1 MSAVIK
7 GHIISD
13 DKAAPLGDCR
23 VEAPYRVKD
32 RLTKPSLDRKD
43 ELPVVTARGGQ
54 LSARTDAK
62 GHFVIPLPLKV
73 NFAENS
79 LSFSVFSPSGVL
91 IGQADFEIEALAKE
105 IGIRVKADRLASVGP
120 ESSRPIEPTE
130 RRVRGRV
137 VDRSGKGMLSGIQVI
152 LVGILDDA
160 NQSEMPQLVTRADA
174 TGAFGG
180 MVPIRTFASAYA
192 LVDGLGLH
200 IPVVLENGYIPSE
213 MILLV
218 DLPAEATRDGGDC
231 GCGGKD
237 TPRTPTQ
244 GDIDN
249 SPGTYSTDLG
259 TGGCV
264 NFNIPNRAIEEFSFY
279 TVVRTTEPGIVGFS
293 QDDGFAQPAA
303 SANALL
309 ASLEADVAA
318 TAAAVSAALAEV
330 ERIAANAGQDG
341 AERKLRR
348 DVLTTL
354 ETQRGYVENLIE
366 ENLGKP
372 EANVRANIAAGL
384 IQLGNDSKVAQ
395 TLADMLSGPVSAT
408 KSVVDGWRNK
418 TNAQALYIDAWNL
431 ARSLLTMASHAGD
444 DNAAAIA
451 TANARVTAARNAAA
465 AASAALATRR
475 EELAREQALQ
485 AARDA
490 QKTGGRAR
498 LSAKNPIDWDE
509 TPHFYQAAEIAHG
522 HLLHFKQVWYS
533 DGYSLGDLLY
543 SVPLAPGQKRL
554 ISIIDWER
562 REEATQDE
570 SSNISED
577 LSTSLGRDRDVSE
590 VVKGALTESSRGG
603 SRSTTAGVG
612 VGTGAAGNGSYQG
625 FNFGA
630 LLGISGG
637 YGEANSSAWQDSAR
651 NASADSLQRLR
662 DRTMQS
668 ASAVRSQ
675 RASVVRAVRQGEA
688 VRATTEVIANHNHC
702 HAMTVQYFEVLR
714 HLKLTQEL
722 VNVQECLFVPL
733 PMTTFDLAKT
743 LRWRNELAA
752 YLKRQ
757 ALGRAF
763 DAARRVQTN
772 WSDVDYPNQQYADER
787 IDSISGEFLLTVI
800 VPPPP
805 FPERPRPR
813 PEDTLEQIAK
823 AVNEATNPT
832 TGVLGILLAV
842 ATAGGSLVAGL
853 ATDAAINATS
863 AASKGARA
871 LAEDYYAELD
881 PQRRYAR
888 FNQEVVPGV
897 IESFVNLLS
906 LEIKVR
912 GQAPVRIDGADFTLV
927 SSYQAGV
934 PLAVSLRANLDGR
947 FKRADIEQ
955 IVLKSTV
962 PLPASFRAIV
972 NSARLSYRT
981 QRFEHR
987 LVDDPRV
994 NDDLESPVATV
1005 SFTNLFDMHIEALNV
1020 GQQRGVTL
1028 YAPLDQW
1035 EQLNPRNEDRRLS
1048 GELIAHLNDNFEY
1061 YHHAIWWTMDP
1072 NRRYML
1078 LDGYYAPGNENRS
1091 VASVVENRL
1100 IGIVGNS
1107 LILPVAA
1114 GVRLDPRFRPDKNG
1128 EWIDLLGFYQPPI
1141 PVPPTRIS
1149 LPTKGVFAE
1158 AVMGNCNS
1166 CEEIDESRF
1175 WRWEQSPIDEPP
1187 TINTLST
1194 DSRRADTGSLQ
1205 AKDMPSP
1212 LVAIQTAPTAPEAG
1226 GVKVVLDALGKSVF
1240 TDITGLEGT
1249 QKNAAAA
1256 YQQALDSA
1264 YKFGKEASTLA
1275 QQAAMLNSL
1284 DKSMSAIDKAEAG
1297 GKIDAD
1303 KAKQLRTTALEQIV
1317 GTKAQDEKDPDN
1329 VKKRLDVIS
1338 DAIKSDAIT
1347 PTDGRGHSNAVLKNL
1362 AGENPASESDAAI
1375 GNAIRK
1381 ASPET
1386 ASLIKAQT
1394 PDGGSIELV
1403 QAKGGVHAPSIIYG
1417 SPANNQVEGIDVSDG
1432 DIGWETVAESGI
1444 RFAFIR
1450 AAYGA
1455 NKVAKGNQIRAW
1467 FMDNWRG
1474 IRNTSLLRGAYQFF
1488 RPSEDAGEQA
1498 EEFMNLV
1505 GQLHPGDLPPVL
1517 DLETDPYDPTNIAD
1531 RTKIIGTHTMD
1542 SYLTAVEIWLT
1553 LIEQHYK
1560 VKPIIYTSKAFWAD
1574 ATNNDSRFIDYP
1586 LWVSS
1591 VNLNKTRPT
1600 TPNFPPSWGDW
1611 DFWQYAIDVP
1621 SNDNLIPG
1629 VKGKV
1634 DLNLFNGDE
1643 LMLARFARF
1652 TVISPNDTK
1661 TIDGG
1666 TV

>member
-1 MSAVIK
+1 MKTVIK
-7 GHIISD
+7 GYLICD
-13 DKAAPLGDCR
+13 DKAASLGDCR
-23 VEAPYRVKD
+23 VEASYRIKIGFV
-32 RLTKPSLDRKD
+32 KPSLNKKG
-43 ELPVVTARGGQ
+43 EFSAARVRSGQ
-54 LSARTDAK
+54 LSARTDNK
-62 GHFVIPLPLKV
+62 GHFVIPLPQKIS
-73 NFAENS
+73 FAESS
-79 LSFSVFSPSGVL
+79 LDFSVYSPSGAL
-91 IGQADFEIEALAKE
+91 IGQANVDIEALTKD
-105 IGIRVKADRLASVGP
+105 IGIRVKAERLAPVDP
-120 ESSRPIEPTE
+120 EHAQQIEPTD

-137 VDRSGKGMLSGIQVI
+137 ADRAGRGMVGGIQII
-152 LVGILDDA
+152 LVGVLDDT
-160 NQSEMPQLVTRADA
+160 NQSEIPLLVTRADA

-180 MVPIRTFASAYA
+180 MVPIRTFASAFA
-192 LVDGLGLH
+192 LVDGLGQH
-200 IPVVLENGYIPSE
+200 IPLVLENGKLPSN

-218 DLPAEATRDGGDC
+218 DLPAEATRNGSDC
-231 GCGGKD
+231 GCGGKE

-244 GDIDN
+244 DEIEN

-259 TGGCV
+259 TGGCI
-264 NFNIPNRAIEEFSFY
+264 NFNVPNRAIEEFSFY

-293 QDDGFAQPAA
+293 QDDGFARP
-303 SANALL
+303 SAGSNALL

-318 TAAAVSAALAEV
+318 TAAAVDAAVAEA
-330 ERIAANAGQDG
+330 ERITANASQSGTEWQ
-341 AERKLRR
+341 LLR
-348 DVLTTL
+348 DVIMTL
-354 ETQRGYVENLIE
+354 KTQRGHLENLIE
-366 ENLGKP
+366 DNLGKS
-372 EANVRANIAAGL
+372 EANVKANLAAG
-384 IQLGNDSKVAQ
+384 IVQLCKDSKVAQ
-395 TLADMLSGPVSAT
+395 TLANMLAGPVART
-408 KSVVDGWRNK
+408 HTMPADFGLNMP
-418 TNAQALYIDAWNL
+418 TAQLLYTEAWALANQQFTL
-431 ARSLLTMASHAGD
+431 ANRSRD
-444 DNAAAIA
+444 DNSAAIA
-451 TANARVTAARNAAA
+451 AANARVAAARNTAAA
-465 AASAALATRR
+465 AAAALATRC
-475 EELAREQALQ
+475 EELAREQALL

-498 LSAKNPIDWDE
+498 MSASNPVDWDE

-562 REEATQDE
+562 REEASQDE
-570 SSNISED
+570 SSHISED

-590 VVKGALTESSRGG
+590 VVKGAITESSRGG
-603 SRSTTAGVG
+603 SRSTTAGAG
-612 VGTGAAGNGSYQG
+612 VGTGAAGNGTYKG

-637 YGEANSSAWQDSAR
+637 YGEANSIAWQVSAR
-651 NASADSLQRLR
+651 NACADSLQSLR
-662 DRTMQS
+662 DLTMQS

-675 RASVVRAVRQGEA
+675 RSSVVRAVRQGEA

-752 YLKRQ
+752 YLKNRI
-757 ALGRAF
+757 LTPAF

-787 IDSISGEFLLTVI
+787 VDSISGEFLLTVI

-813 PEDTLEQIAK
+813 PEDTLEQTAK
-823 AVNEATNPT
+823 LVNEATNPT
-832 TGVLGILLAV
+832 TGVLGIMLSV
-842 ATAGGSLVAGL
+842 ATAGASLVTGL
-853 ATDAAINATS
+853 TTQAAINAIS
-863 AASKGARA
+863 AASKGARQ

-881 PQRRYAR
+881 PKRRYDR

-897 IESFVNLLS
+897 VESFVNLLT

-912 GQAPVRIDGADFTLV
+912 GHAPVRIDSADFTLV
-927 SSYQAGV
+927 STYQAGV
-934 PLAVSLRANLDGR
+934 PLAVSLRANVYGR

-955 IVLKSTV
+955 LILKSTV

-987 LVDDPRV
+987 LVNDPRV

-1005 SFTNLFDMHIEALNV
+1005 VFTNNFDMRIEALNT

-1028 YAPLDQW
+1028 YTPLDQW
-1035 EQLNPRNEDRRLS
+1035 EQLNPRNEDRRLT

-1078 LDGYYAPGNENRS
+1078 LDGYYAPGSENRS

-1114 GVRLDPRFRPDKNG
+1114 GVRLDPRFRPNKNG
-1128 EWIDLLGFYQPPI
+1128 EWVDLLGFYQPPI
-1141 PVPPTRIS
+1141 PLPATRIS

-1187 TINTLST
+1187 SINALST
-1194 DSRRADTGSLQ
+1194 ESRRSDTGSLQ
-1205 AKDMPSP
+1205 AKDMPGP
-1212 LVAIQTAPTAPEAG
+1212 LVAIQTTPTAPDAG
-1226 GVKVVLDALGKSVF
+1226 GVKVVLDALGKTVF

-1303 KAKQLRTTALEQIV
+1303 KAKQLRTAALEQIV
-1317 GTKAQDEKDPDN
+1317 GTKAEDPTDPAK
-1329 VKKRLDVIS
+1329 VKKLLDVIS
-1338 DAIKSDAIT
+1338 DAIKNDAIT
-1347 PTDGRGHSNAVLKNL
+1347 PTDGRVHSNAVLKNL
-1362 AGENPASESDAAI
+1362 AGESPTSESDTAI
-1375 GNAIRK
+1375 SDAIKK
-1381 ASPET
+1381 ASPEN
-1386 ASLIKAQT
+1386 ASLFKAQT
-1394 PDGGSIELV
+1394 PVGGSIELV
-1403 QAKGGVHAPSIIYG
+1403 QAKGGLKAPSIIYG
-1417 SPANNQVEGIDVSDG
+1417 SPANNLVEGIDVSDG
-1432 DIGWETVAESGI
+1432 DIGWETVVESGI

-1455 NKVAKGNQIRAW
+1455 NKVAKGHQIRAW
-1467 FMDNWRG
+1467 FMDNWRRM
-1474 IRNTSLLRGAYQFF
+1474 RNTSLIRGAYQFF

-1505 GQLHPGDLPPVL
+1505 GPLQPGDLPPVL

-1531 RTKIIGTHTMD
+1531 RTKIIGPHTID
-1542 SYLTAVEIWLT
+1542 SYLTAVEVWLK

-1560 VKPIIYTSKAFWAD
+1560 VKPIIYTSKSFWAD
-1574 ATNNDSRFIDYP
+1574 ATNNDDRFKHYP

-1591 VNLNKTRPT
+1591 VNLDNTRPT
-1600 TPNFPPSWGDW
+1600 APNFPALWGDW
-1611 DFWQYAIDVP
+1611 DFWQYAIDVT
-1621 SNDNLIPG
+1621 SNDNVIPG
-1629 VKGKV
+1629 IKGKV
-1634 DLNLFNGDE
+1634 DLNLFNGNE
-1643 LMLARFARF
+1643 LTLARFARF
-1652 TVISPNDTK
+1652 TVISPNSTK
-1661 TIDGG
+1661 TID
-1666 TV
+1666 V

>member
-7 GHIISD
+7 GHLICD

-32 RLTKPSLDRKD
+32 RLMKPSLEKLD
-43 ELPVVTARGGQ
+43 EQPVAPARPGQ

-73 NFAENS
+73 NFAESS
-79 LSFSVFSPSGVL
+79 LNFSVFSPSGAL
-91 IGQADFEIEALAKE
+91 IGQADFPIEALAKE
-105 IGIRVKADRLASVGP
+105 IAIRVKSGRLAAVGP
-120 ESSRPIEPTE
+120 ENTSPIEPTE

-137 VDRSGKGMLSGIQVI
+137 VDRAGKGMVSAIQVI
-152 LVGILDDA
+152 LVGVVDDA
-160 NQSEMPQLVTRADA
+160 RQSEIPQLVTRADA
-174 TGAFGG
+174 TGTFGG

-192 LVDGLGLH
+192 LVDGLGQH
-200 IPVVLENGYIPSE
+200 IPLVLENGHIPAD
-213 MILLV
+213 MILLI
-218 DLPAEATRDGGDC
+218 DLPAEATREGGDC
-231 GCGGKD
+231 GCGGQE

-244 GDIDN
+244 GDIEN

-264 NFNIPNRAIEEFSFY
+264 NFNVPNRAIEEFSFY

-293 QDDGFAQPAA
+293 QDDGFARPAA
-303 SANALL
+303 GSSALL

-318 TAAAVSAALAEV
+318 TAAAVAAAMADAA
-330 ERIAANAGQDG
+330 RIASNAGQG
-341 AERKLRR
+341 GTEWQLRR
-348 DVLTTL
+348 DVIMTL
-354 ETQRGYVENLIE
+354 ETQRGYIENLIE
-366 ENLGKP
+366 ENIGKP
-372 EANVRANIAAGL
+372 EANVKANLAAE
-384 IQLGNDSKVAQ
+384 IIKLGNTSPVAQ
-395 TLADMLSGPVSAT
+395 AIVDMLSGPVSGT
-408 KSVVDGWRNK
+408 KAITNVWQNR
-418 TNAQALYIDAWNL
+418 TNAQTLYTDCWNL
-431 ARSLLTMASHAGD
+431 ARSLLTLASRSGD

-451 TANARVTAARNAAA
+451 AANARVTAARNAAA
-465 AASAALATRR
+465 AAAAALAARR

-498 LSAKNPIDWDE
+498 LSASNPVDWDE

-562 REEATQDE
+562 REEASQDE
-570 SSNISED
+570 NTRVSED
-577 LSTSLGRDRDVSE
+577 LSTSLGRDRDLSE
-590 VVKGALTESSRGG
+590 VVKGAITESSRGG

-675 RASVVRAVRQGEA
+675 RATVVRAVRQGEA

-743 LRWRNELAA
+743 LRWRNELAT
-752 YLKRQ
+752 YLKRTT
-757 ALGRAF
+757 LNPAF

-813 PEDTLEQIAK
+813 PEDTLEQTAK

-842 ATAGGSLVAGL
+842 ATGGASLVTGL
-853 ATDAAINATS
+853 ATNAAINATS

-881 PQRRYAR
+881 PQRRYDR

-897 IESFVNLLS
+897 VESFVNLLS

-912 GQAPVRIDGADFTLV
+912 GQSPVRIDGADFTLV
-927 SSYQAGV
+927 SSYQPGI
-934 PLAVSLRANLDGR
+934 PLAVALRANLDGR
-947 FKRADIEQ
+947 FKRSDIEQ

-962 PLPASFRAIV
+962 PLPPSFRAIV

-981 QRFEHR
+981 PRFEHR

-994 NDDLESPVATV
+994 NDDLESPVATAV
-1005 SFTNLFDMHIEALNV
+1005 FTNVFDLRIEAVNV

-1035 EQLNPRNEDRRLS
+1035 EQLNPRNEDRRLTA
-1048 GELIAHLNDNFEY
+1048 ELVAHLNDNFEY

-1078 LDGYYAPGNENRS
+1078 LDGYYAPNSDNRS

-1107 LILPVAA
+1107 LILPVAS
-1114 GVRLDPRFRPDKNG
+1114 GVRLDPRFRPNKDGN
-1128 EWIDLLGFYQPPI
+1128 WIDLLGFYQPPI
-1141 PVPPTRIS
+1141 PLPATRIS

-1187 TINTLST
+1187 AINALST
-1194 DSRRADTGSLQ
+1194 DSRRSDTGSLQ
-1205 AKDMPSP
+1205 AKDMPAP
-1212 LVAIQTAPTAPEAG
+1212 LVAIQTTPTAPDAG

-1317 GTKAQDEKDPDN
+1317 GTKAEDAKAPAN

-1347 PTDGRGHSNAVLKNL
+1347 STDGRAHSNAVLKNL
-1362 AGENPASESDAAI
+1362 AGESPASESDTAI
-1375 GNAIRK
+1375 SNAIKK
-1381 ASPET
+1381 ASPEN
-1386 ASLIKAQT
+1386 ASLLKAQT
-1394 PDGGSIELV
+1394 PDGASIELV
-1403 QAKGGVHAPSIIYG
+1403 QAKGGQKAPSIIYG
-1417 SPANNQVEGIDVSDG
+1417 SPANNLVDGIDASVG

-1450 AAYGA
+1450 AAFGA
-1455 NKVAKGNQIRAW
+1455 NKVAKGNQFRAW
-1467 FMDNWRG
+1467 FMDNWRSMRDTG
-1474 IRNTSLLRGAYQFF
+1474 LIRGAYQFF

-1505 GQLHPGDLPPVL
+1505 GPLRPGDLPPVL
-1517 DLETDPYDPTNIAD
+1517 DLEIDPYDPTYIAD
-1531 RTKIIGTHTMD
+1531 HTKIIGPHTMA
-1542 SYLTAVEIWLT
+1542 SYLTAVEVWLN

-1560 VKPIIYTSKAFWAD
+1560 VRPIIYTSKKFWAD
-1574 ATNNDSRFIDYP
+1574 ATNDDARFIDYP
-1586 LWVSS
+1586 LWVCS
-1591 VNLNKTRPT
+1591 VNLDKSRPT
-1600 TPNFPPSWGDW
+1600 APNFPAPWGDW

-1621 SNDNLIPG
+1621 SNDDLVPG
-1629 VKGKV
+1629 VKGTT
-1634 DLNLFNGDE
+1634 DLNLFNGDD
-1643 LMLARFARF
+1643 LALARFARF
-1652 TVISPNDTK
+1652 TVIGPDSK

-1666 TV
+1666 TA